1 MARPDAGTTPAYARW
16 PAWLVVLGGVS
27 AALHAGKLP
36 AALPALQQATGMD
49 LRQGVWLLS
58 LFQLATLLGGLALSL
73 LVARIGLRRAM
84 VAGLFLLS
92 LGSLAGSFGDGVG
105 ALLAARGVESLGL
118 LAVAVSGPALVR
130 ALCAGPRQGFM
141 LAAWGMFM
149 PAGFALGLLLAPVL
163 LAHAGWPQLWQGCAL
178 VSALCA
184 ALLAWRLPDARARAS
199 ATQRSTALA
208 LADRV
213 LRRPHTTGLGLL
225 FALYA
230 GLWLTL
236 VGLLPT
242 LLVGQGMALPL
253 AATAAAL
260 VVASNAAGNLGAGWL
275 AARGWSPRARLLL
288 GFGVLLGGMPLAL
301 LALSQPDALRIVAA
315 LLASALGGLV
325 PGTLFQLLPRA
336 APDADAVPATT
347 GWMLQCSAAGQ
358 LVLPWL
364 LVPLLGG

>member
-1 MARPDAGTTPAYARW
+1 MACADAGATPAQGRW
-16 PAWLVVLGGVS
+16 PAWLVVLGGIS
-27 AALHAGKLP
+27 AAIHAGKLP
-36 AALPALQQATGMD
+36 AALPVLQDATGLD
-49 LRQGVWLLS
+49 LREGVWLLS

-84 VAGLFLLS
+84 VAGLLLLS
-92 LGSLAGSFGDGVG
+92 LGSLAGSLGESVA
-105 ALLAARGVESLGL
+105 ALMAARGIESLGL

-163 LAHAGWPQLWQGCAL
+163 LAHAGWPRLWQGCAL
-178 VSALCA
+178 ASTLCA
-184 ALLAWRLPDARARAS
+184 VLLAWRLPDARASGTPRGA
-199 ATQRSTALA
+199 ARVLA
-208 LADRV
+208 GRV
-213 LRRPHTTGLGLL
+213 LRCPHATGLGLL

-242 LLVGQGMALPL
+242 LLVGQGMSLPL

-260 VVASNAAGNLGAGWL
+260 VVGSNVAGNLGAGWL
-275 AARGWSPRARLLL
+275 AVRGWRPHARLVL
-288 GFGVLLGGMPLAL
+288 GFALLLAGMPLAL
-301 LALSQPDALRIVAA
+301 LDLSQPGALRIVAA
-315 LLASALGGLV
+315 LAASAVGGLV
-325 PGTLFQLLPRA
+325 PGTLFQLLPRV
-336 APDADAVPATT
+336 APGPDAVPAAT

-358 LVLPWL
+358 LALPWL
-364 LVPLLGG
+364 LAPLLGG